1 MAGKA
6 LKSSGKTVLKISRDG
21 AVERN
26 LVQDTE
32 TRISQRAED
41 AVLKAE
47 APADELFG
55 KDHKSQEQSEQPKH
69 HKPRFIDE
77 QQDTGSKLQA
87 DYATHREETPL
98 TFENN
103 APAPTLPVENTETVV
118 PEKPTPRD
126 DSSDSAEQS
135 EPETEYSSE
144 LYEDWRSDAGCDDA
158 PAADKT
164 TNFDFRAGVVADTD
178 GKSDKRK
185 KFRIENESE
194 TVETVESNGKADD
207 KHFSRHNPDDFN
219 FRETEVESEQAENSE
234 GAKRHNKPKFKGEDN
249 EDQADTSAEDTDL
262 QTDEPVFKEDKT
274 RKSLQM
280 RSAAAEK
287 LSEKRSSPVKD
298 KAKKLKQRRKPDKG
312 DTKQFGSS
320 ETIQEQR
327 ADRRIEHYEK
337 RVARTEHKLE
347 KAQTKAE
354 KAESSLP
361 HERVIQSEKTVN
373 GKSGKPKR
381 RLKFEKQVK
390 PSDKAANPVV
400 SKTKGIVTGAVS
412 YGVNTVKNEFRKY
425 EEENPALKALDGS
438 IQVGESALRFTRK
451 ALELINE
458 YTEREFGSKAEYI
471 DPIDPSHIDL
481 AFTTDEITDEPISA
495 FVNLADYSFIKMY
508 GGKIVEE
515 TKFDSIE
522 DMYLYYSCRT

>member
-87 DYATHREETPL
+87 DYATHRKETPL

-320 ETIQEQR
+320 ETI
-327 ADRRIEHYEK
+327 
-337 RVARTEHKLE
+337 
-347 KAQTKAE
+347 
-354 KAESSLP
+354 
-361 HERVIQSEKTVN
+361 
-373 GKSGKPKR
+373 
-381 RLKFEKQVK
+381 
-390 PSDKAANPVV
+390 
-400 SKTKGIVTGAVS
+400 
-412 YGVNTVKNEFRKY
+412 
-425 EEENPALKALDGS
+425 
-438 IQVGESALRFTRK
+438 
-451 ALELINE
+451 
-458 YTEREFGSKAEYI
+458 
-471 DPIDPSHIDL
+471 
-481 AFTTDEITDEPISA
+481 
-495 FVNLADYSFIKMY
+495 
-508 GGKIVEE
+508 
-515 TKFDSIE
+515 
-522 DMYLYYSCRT
+522 

>member
-1 MAGKA
+1 M
-6 LKSSGKTVLKISRDG
+6 
-21 AVERN
+21 
-26 LVQDTE
+26 
-32 TRISQRAED
+32 
-41 AVLKAE
+41 
-47 APADELFG
+47 
-55 KDHKSQEQSEQPKH
+55 
-69 HKPRFIDE
+69 
-77 QQDTGSKLQA
+77 
-87 DYATHREETPL
+87 
-98 TFENN
+98 
-103 APAPTLPVENTETVV
+103 
-118 PEKPTPRD
+118 
-126 DSSDSAEQS
+126 
-135 EPETEYSSE
+135 
-144 LYEDWRSDAGCDDA
+144 
-158 PAADKT
+158 
-164 TNFDFRAGVVADTD
+164 
-178 GKSDKRK
+178 
-185 KFRIENESE
+185 
-194 TVETVESNGKADD
+194 
-207 KHFSRHNPDDFN
+207 
-219 FRETEVESEQAENSE
+219 
-234 GAKRHNKPKFKGEDN
+234 
-249 EDQADTSAEDTDL
+249 
-262 QTDEPVFKEDKT
+262 
-274 RKSLQM
+274 
-280 RSAAAEK
+280 
-287 LSEKRSSPVKD
+287 
-298 KAKKLKQRRKPDKG
+298 
-312 DTKQFGSS
+312 
-320 ETIQEQR
+320 
-327 ADRRIEHYEK
+327 
-337 RVARTEHKLE
+337 ARTEHKLE

-471 DPIDPSHIDL
+471 DPSHIDL